1 MHIVV
6 CVRLRSGMVPIY
18 ASLPTL
24 PSARAS
30 DCNLALT
37 QVILEQ
43 SSENDEGKVS
53 VWAKSLYSYQ
63 AACMAA
69 AAGYKVQCVVE
80 QGLQCLLHLCSHQN
94 TNILNQR
101 RYLSAQHHAS
111 NKKIKSKQWPQP
123 QNRRSV
129 RLSTMAKFPPVFRP
143 SSQSWFLS

>member
-1 MHIVV
+1 MQV
-6 CVRLRSGMVPIY
+6 Y
-18 ASLPTL
+18 LPTL

-43 SSENDEGKVS
+43 SGENDESKVS

-80 QGLQCLLHLCSHQN
+80 QGLQCLLHLCRHQN

-111 NKKIKSKQWPQP
+111 NKK
-123 QNRRSV
+123 
-129 RLSTMAKFPPVFRP
+129 
-143 SSQSWFLS
+143 